1 MIKKIALGILGLL
14 VLFVIVVAMQP
25 SKMHIERTAKFSAP
39 PAAVYAQMNSLRK
52 GAEWSPWS
60 RLDPAMK
67 KSWEGPEEGVGA
79 IYRWDGNDQV
89 GEGSMTILESRKDEL
104 VKLKLEFVRPMADVA
119 TATYAIKPEG
129 SGTSVTWS
137 FDGEQSFMEK
147 AVCLFMD
154 LDAML
159 GAQFEEGFANLK
171 KVLETPA
178 A

>member
-1 MIKKIALGILGLL
+1 MLKKIAAGLVVL
-14 VLFVIVVAMQP
+14 VVIFVIVVAMQP
-25 SKMHIERTAKFSAP
+25 SQLHIERTAVFAAP
-39 PAAVYAQMNSLRK
+39 PEVVFAQVNSMRK

-67 KSWEGPEEGVGA
+67 KSFEGPEEGVGA
-79 IYRWDGNDQV
+79 IYKWNGNDQV
-89 GEGSMTILESRKDEL
+89 GEGVMTITESQPNTL
-104 VKLKLEFVRPMADVA
+104 VKCKLEFLRPMADVA
-119 TATYAIKPEG
+119 VAAYTLKPEG

-171 KVLETPA
+171 KVVEKPA
-178 A
+178 